1 MVKWGMLNLYYK
13 PTCPYCVRVLT
24 ANETIKAP
32 LTLLNVSA
40 ATGAMEALMDKGG
53 KTQVPFLEDTDRGV
67 SMYESNDIITYLSEH
82 YGSGQKVDV
91 PPTGNVCPI
100 D

>member
-1 MVKWGMLNLYYK
+1 MLNLYYK

-24 ANETIKAP
+24 ANETIQAP
-32 LTLLNVSA
+32 LTLLNVLA
-40 ATGAMEALMDKGG
+40 ATGAMAALMEKGG
-53 KTQVPFLEDTDRGV
+53 KTQVPFLEDTDHGV
-67 SMYESNDIITYLSEH
+67 LMYESNDIITYLSEQ
-82 YGSGQKVDV
+82 YGSGKKVDV

>member
-1 MVKWGMLNLYYK
+1 M
-13 PTCPYCVRVLT
+13 

-32 LTLLNVSA
+32 LTLLNVLAS
-40 ATGAMEALMDKGG
+40 TGAMAALMDKGG

-67 SMYESNDIITYLSEH
+67 SMYESADIIEYIH
-82 YGSGQKVDV
+82 KQYGTAESIDV
-91 PPTGNVCPI
+91 PEAGNVCPI

>member
-1 MVKWGMLNLYYK
+1 MLNLFYK
-13 PTCPYCVRVLT
+13 PTCPYCARVLQ

-32 LTLLNVSA
+32 LTLLNVLA
-40 ATGAMEALMDKGG
+40 ATGAMAALMEKGG

-67 SMYESNDIITYLSEH
+67 VMYESNDIITYLSEH
-82 YGSGQKVDV
+82 YGTGEVVEV
-91 PPTGNVCPI
+91 PTAGNVCPI

>member
-1 MVKWGMLNLYYK
+1 MLNLYYK
-13 PTCPYCVRVLT
+13 PSCPYCVRVLQ
-24 ANETIKAP
+24 ANETMRAP
-32 LTLLNVSA
+32 LTLLNVLA
-40 ATGAMEALMDKGG
+40 ATGAMAALMDRGG

-67 SMYESNDIITYLSEH
+67 LMYESNDIIAYLSEQ
-82 YGSGQKVDV
+82 YGSGNKVDV